1 MGLKSNVIIELKVI
15 SVLGLHSGRKKEVDK
30 KIDFDSLK
38 LLVNELKTKS
48 DKDLLKMD
56 YCYFCSE
63 KGKYQFVTVQTILD
77 DALKQI
83 NGYIELLKNGKV
95 SDSKI
100 KVNMNDGISILGG
113 WVIISLGSERI
124 LSRKIPFKKINIE
137 FILQ

>member
-1 MGLKSNVIIELKVI
+1 MGLKTNVIIELKVI
-15 SVLGLHSGRKKEVDK
+15 SVLGLHRGRKKNVDK
-30 KIDFDSLK
+30 YIDFDTLK
-38 LLVNELKTKS
+38 VLDNELKTKS
-48 DKDLLKMD
+48 DNDILKMD

-95 SDSKI
+95 FDSRI
-100 KVNMNDGISILGG
+100 EIIMNSISIIGG
-113 WVIISLGSERI
+113 WVMMSLGSGRI

>member
-1 MGLKSNVIIELKVI
+1 MGL
-15 SVLGLHSGRKKEVDK
+15 HRGRKKEVDK
-30 KIDFDSLK
+30 KIDFNSLK
-38 LLVNELKTKS
+38 ALDNELKNKS
-48 DKDLLKMD
+48 DNDILKMD

-63 KGKYQFVTVQTILD
+63 KGKYQFVTVQAILD

-100 KVNMNDGISILGG
+100 EVIMNSISILGG
-113 WVIISLGSERI
+113 WVIMSLGSKRI
-124 LSRKIPFKKINIE
+124 LSRKMPFKKINIE